1 MSGTIKI
8 SISMPEGEYK
18 ALEAARRKAKR
29 TRSQFIR
36 EALEARGVRATDRAM
51 PGGSRGGTGRNI
63 GSDEVHEER
72 GPYGSS
78 PPSEIMDIADV
89 RRRAIAAAG
98 TCDSGVSDLSLEHD
112 RYLTDTDA
120 EDRTETGRPGQAVKD
135 GEKP

>member
-1 MSGTIKI
+1 MAGTVKI
-8 SISMPEGEYK
+8 SISMPKGEYK

-36 EALEARGVRATDRAM
+36 EAIEARGVKATGRAM
-51 PGGSRGGTGRNI
+51 PGGIKGSTGRNI

-72 GPYGSS
+72 SPYGSP
-78 PPSEIMDIADV
+78 PPSEVMDIADA

-98 TCDSGVSDLSLEHD
+98 TCDSGVPDLSLEHD

-120 EDRTETGRPGQAVKD
+120 EDRD
-135 GEKP
+135 KP